1 MNQEQAVSKLR
12 AHEAELHRAGVAHL
26 FLVGDP
32 TAPGREG
39 GVDLFLDTHDPR
51 FSLIELADIQDK
63 VRAILGRAS
72 AVTTRDGLHP
82 RLRPVIEADAVRV
95 F

>member
-26 FLVGDP
+26 FLVASP
-32 TAPGREG
+32 TAQEPKDA
-39 GVDLFLDTHDPR
+39 VDLFLDSHNPR

-63 VRAILGRAS
+63 VRAILGRQS
-72 AVTTRDGLHP
+72 EVTTRDGLHP
-82 RLRPVIEADAVRV
+82 QLRTRIEAEALCV

>member
-26 FLVGDP
+26 FVVGGP
-32 TAPGREG
+32 AAREREG
-39 GVDLFLDTHDPR
+39 GIDLFLDTHDPR

-63 VRAILGRAS
+63 VRAILGRPS

>member
-26 FLVGDP
+26 FLVGGP
-32 TAPGREG
+32 AAPEREG
-39 GVDLFLDTHDPR
+39 GVDLFLDSDNPR

-63 VRAILGRAS
+63 VRAILGRQS
-72 AVTTRDGLHP
+72 EVTTRDGLHP
-82 RLRPVIEADAVRV
+82 QLRPGIEADALRV